1 MSIITS
7 IAFAIVP
14 ALVSY
19 YYVAV
24 AFTWDI
30 ILFFIWCAV
39 FGWFRAQSGIQNPKQ
54 QDANKDD
61 YIRFAQMNWI
71 NLVNMLLWLVTALF
85 GIFCLLADRKSL
97 RMGRS
102 GV

>member
-7 IAFAIVP
+7 IAFAIIP
-14 ALVSY
+14 ALFSY

-24 AFTWDI
+24 GFIWDI

-39 FGWFRAQSGIQNPKQ
+39 FGWFRTQNGIQNPKL

-61 YIRFAQMNWI
+61 YIRFARMNWI
-71 NLVNMLLWLVTALF
+71 NLVNMLLWLATALF
-85 GIFCLLADRKSL
+85 GIFCLLVDRKSL
-97 RMGRS
+97 RIGRS